1 MENNEIQNVTYLAF
15 ESAQS
20 RLERIN
26 TKLWV
31 VILVLIVALIGSNAG
46 WIYWESQWQY
56 VQTETNIDATQDGDN
71 NYLSGGDLY
80 YGTESENQ

>member
-1 MENNEIQNVTYLAF
+1 MDNKDIQSVTYLAF
-15 ESAQS
+15 ESSQA

-31 VILVLIVALIGSNAG
+31 VIIILVVALIGSNVG

-56 VQTETNIDATQDGDN
+56 VQTETSIDATQDGDN
-71 NYLSGGDLY
+71 NYLSGGDMY
-80 YGTESENQ
+80 YGAESESK